1 MCGRTCCNLSKDI
14 YIKASCQY
22 NSAKAC
28 YETPQ
33 YKHLSNNDMDYAP
46 SINCTPQSITPVL
59 ISSEHFKGE
68 SDVANT
74 LVPMLWGMI
83 PPWHN
88 GDYSNHGLSTNNCR
102 LENWGL
108 CEHFKGESDVANTL
122 VPMLWGMIPP
132 WHSGDYGNHGLS
144 TNNCRLENITSSKLY
159 SPSLEQGKRCV
170 VMCEGFYEWQ
180 TTKKTPKKQPY
191 FVYATQSPGVQV
203 ESVTSWNSGE
213 FTKEA
218 GWRGPFLLYL
228 AGVFNK
234 WKHKEGDWIYS
245 YSILTMEAN
254 DHFSWLH
261 HRMPAVLSSEREV
274 NEWLNYTAVSTGQ
287 ALNMVK
293 PVTSLQWH
301 PVDHGVGNS
310 RNKSDKCNVRI
321 DLSKTMEGKSS
332 QLMMSWLGRGSS
344 GKREASSDEQN
355 ASKKQKPN

>member
-83 PPWHN
+83 PPWHS
-88 GDYSNHGLSTNNCR
+88 GDYS
-102 LENWGL
+102 
-108 CEHFKGESDVANTL
+108 
-122 VPMLWGMIPP
+122 
-132 WHSGDYGNHGLS
+132 NHGLS

-191 FVYATQSPGVQV
+191 FVYATQSPGVKV

-218 GWRGPFLLYL
+218 GWCGPSLLYL
-228 AGVFNK
+228 AGIFNK

-321 DLSKTMEGKSS
+321 DLSKTAESKSS

-344 GKREASSDEQN
+344 GKRESSSDEQN
-355 ASKKQKPN
+355 ASKKQKPNLE